1 MVAPEGNIIV
11 IPLFILTV
19 VLFFFQSRSSS
30 SVRYIFYLSLSFLLF
45 SLYFFRD
52 PQRTGHLKYSDSH
65 FLSPADGKVVMI
77 KNIKD
82 DEIGEALRLS
92 IFLSVFNVHKQ
103 IVPISSRGVDSRC
116 DSGLNLAAFDDEASD
131 LNVSCT
137 ATLETEEGFRYK
149 IKQIT
154 GLIARRITNYI
165 NKDELYLRGDRLGFI
180 RFGSRVDIVLPKEFK
195 LHVNLGDNLI
205 GGESVIGVVD

>member
-1 MVAPEGNIIV
+1 MIAPEGNIIV
-11 IPLFILTV
+11 IPLVLLTIFM
-19 VLFFFQSRSSS
+19 FFLQSKYYSKSK
-30 SVRYIFYLSLSFLLF
+30 YLFYLSLSFLLF

-52 PQRTGHLKYSDSH
+52 PQRIGHLENPESS

-77 KNIKD
+77 KPIND
-82 DEIGEALRLS
+82 DEIGDAIRLS

-103 IVPISSRGVDSRC
+103 IVPITSKAVKSRC
-116 DSGLNLAAFDDEASD
+116 DSGINLAAFDDKASD

-137 ATLETEEGFRYK
+137 VTLETEEGFRYK
-149 IKQIT
+149 VKQIT

-165 NKDELYLRGDRLGFI
+165 NKDELYYRGDRLGFI

-205 GGESVIGVVD
+205 GGESIVGVVD